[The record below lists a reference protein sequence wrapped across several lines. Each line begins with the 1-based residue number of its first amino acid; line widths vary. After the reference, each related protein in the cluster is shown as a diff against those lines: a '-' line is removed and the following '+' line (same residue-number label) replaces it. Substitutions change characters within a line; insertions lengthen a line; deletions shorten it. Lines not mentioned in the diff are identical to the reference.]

1 MGNLEIIN
9 EEVRKH
15 RGELVIDG
23 FDIVR
28 LTGFQ
33 VGEDDYYYEMYS
45 RKRGKYYTS
54 CVGMFIPLSGY
65 LEESAYRYLER
76 TFILNSPGSLRLEGQ
91 ECPKCGEAKMVYNP
105 TQHITV
111 CPVGACD
118 HIEYNCNI
126 VGVAGQPSPHN
137 LPKPYGI

>member
-9 EEVRKH
+9 EQVRKH

-33 VGEDDYYYEMYS
+33 VGDDDYYYEMYS

-54 CVGMFIPLSGY
+54 CVGTFIPLSGY
-65 LEESAYRYLER
+65 IKEDAYRSLEK
-76 TFILNSPGSLRLEGQ
+76 TFILNSPGTLRLKDQ
-91 ECPKCGEAKMVYNP
+91 KCPKCGEANISYNP
-105 TQHITV
+105 TQLIGV
-111 CPVGACD
+111 CSICGCD

-126 VGVAGQPSPHN
+126 VGVAGQPSPRDM
-137 LPKPYGI
+137 PKPYGI